1 MAKRVDANQG
11 AIVEALRRCGATV
24 AITSSLGDGFVDI
37 VVGYG
42 GRNYLVE
49 IKDGSQPE
57 SAQKLTPDEKA
68 FHEKWRGQ
76 IAVIRSV
83 QEAINF
89 LNTSTKAKRK
99 EFEQ

>member
-1 MAKRVDANQG
+1 MAKRVDANQS
-11 AIVEALRRCGATV
+11 AIVAALRQCGATV
-24 AITSSLGDGFVDI
+24 AITSSLGEGFVDI

-57 SAQKLTPDEKA
+57 SAQKLTPDEAK

-76 IAVIRSV
+76 VAIIRSV

-89 LNTSTKAKRK
+89 LNTSTKVKRK